1 MTPSFAEY
9 QTEDRRLVLLRGL
22 ANAAQYRANAFLL
35 RRYCDAVA
43 HVVSADRIEQD
54 IAWLHEQGLVVREH
68 ADRVTTATLTERG
81 LDVAT
86 GRTSVPGVQ
95 KPQPGF

>member
-1 MTPSFAEY
+1 MKSYDQF

-22 ANAAQYRANAFLL
+22 QNSASYRANAFLL
-35 RRYCDAVA
+35 RRYCEAVA
-43 HVVSADRIEQD
+43 HIVSADRIEQD
-54 IAWLHEQGLVVREH
+54 IAWLHEQGLAVREQL
-68 ADRVTTATLTERG
+68 DGVTLATLTQRG

-86 GRTSVPGVQ
+86 GATTVPGVE